1 METAMETAHE
11 SPRASETAR
20 AVIRMR
26 HGQDGTGEAV
36 TLTLPALE
44 AEIDRAVADHGKED
58 TLWRCVDCPIA
69 ALVDP
74 ITEAGSL
81 REANA
86 LALMLKD
93 LTGKK
98 LDLLKALLEGKGFP
112 PLREAMALI
121 GRLDE
126 YGLEPKIHSVEDAA
140 KWELRFLIGEPEA
153 EKLIPHVNL
162 TTFGQAVMR
171 EYRMTLTSYGGLSPL
186 ANTDAFR
193 EESEKM
199 ENTGN

>member
-1 METAMETAHE
+1 MEKAMETAHE
-11 SPRASETAR
+11 PSKADETAR
-20 AVIRMR
+20 AVIRMK
-26 HGQDGTGEAV
+26 HGKEGAGEAV
-36 TLTLPALE
+36 TLTLPVPE
-44 AEIDRAVADHGKED
+44 DEIEKVVADCGTED

-74 ITEAGSL
+74 ITVAGSL

-86 LALMLKD
+86 LAMTLKD
-93 LTGKK
+93 LTERK
-98 LDLLKALLEGKGFP
+98 LDLLKALLEVKGFP
-112 PLREAMALI
+112 PLREAIALI

-171 EYRMTLTSYGGLSPL
+171 EYRMTLTSCGGLSPL

>member
-1 METAMETAHE
+1 METAHE
-11 SPRASETAR
+11 PPKADETAT
-20 AVIRMR
+20 ASIRMR

-36 TLTLPALE
+36 TLTLPAPE
-44 AEIDRAVADHGKED
+44 DEIDRAVADHGAED

-74 ITEAGSL
+74 ITAAGSL

-86 LALMLKD
+86 LALTLKG
-93 LTGKK
+93 LTEKK
-98 LDLLKALLEGKGFP
+98 LDLLKALLEAKGFP
-112 PLREAMALI
+112 PLHEAMVLI

-140 KWELRFLIGEPEA
+140 KWELRFLLAEPEA
-153 EKLIPHVNL
+153 EKLIPCVDL
-162 TTFGQAVMR
+162 TTYGQLVMR
-171 EYRMTLTSYGGLSPL
+171 EYRMRLTSYGGLSPL
-186 ANTDAFR
+186 ADTEAFR

-199 ENTGN
+199 EGNTEN

>member
-1 METAMETAHE
+1 METAHE
-11 SPRASETAR
+11 STKADEKAR

-26 HGQDGTGEAV
+26 HGNEGAVEAV
-36 TLTLPALE
+36 TLTLPAPE
-44 AEIDRAVADHGKED
+44 DEIEKAIADHGTED

-74 ITEAGSL
+74 ITETGSL

-86 LALMLKD
+86 LALMLKG
-93 LTGKK
+93 LTEKK
-98 LDLLKALLEGKGFP
+98 LDLLKALLEVKGFP
-112 PLREAMALI
+112 PLREATALI

-140 KWELRFLIGEPEA
+140 KWELRFLLGEPEA

-162 TTFGQAVMR
+162 TTYGQAVMR
-171 EYRMTLTSYGGLSPL
+171 EYRMRLTSCGGLSPL
-186 ANTDAFR
+186 ADTEAFR